1 MRLLRNSLES
11 AIEMK
16 ITVEKINK
24 VLDLVSS
31 VDPRDNTRWGHD
43 TDCGDN
49 DYIVAQAW
57 VILEAKE

>member
-1 MRLLRNSLES
+1 
-11 AIEMK
+11 MK